1 MLKRRCKQRQ
11 MVVNTT
17 STADISFILLVF
29 FLVITSIDTDKGLLR
44 QMPPLD
50 DKETTERVEVS
61 KNNLLSIKIEASGD
75 LKIDNKLSTLS
86 AIRTRVVRFVGK
98 EADRQKHVIALDV
111 DRNAQYDIYF
121 GVLNEITSAYYTLR
135 NSYARK
141 RYGHDYE
148 RCSTEERETV
158 RAFYPQRITESFYG
172 KEEGGLQ

>member
-61 KNNLLSIKIEASGD
+61 KNNLLSIKIEASGEF
-75 LKIDNKLSTLS
+75 KIDNKFIL
-86 AIRTRVVRFVGK
+86 
-98 EADRQKHVIALDV
+98 
-111 DRNAQYDIYF
+111 
-121 GVLNEITSAYYTLR
+121 IT
-135 NSYARK
+135 K
-141 RYGHDYE
+141 
-148 RCSTEERETV
+148 
-158 RAFYPQRITESFYG
+158 
-172 KEEGGLQ
+172 